1 MATVTRENIGLLHD
15 KITVTVTPSDYTAS
29 YKKSLRKVAETASIP
44 GFRKGKVPESV
55 VNKIYGEKII
65 YDEVYK
71 TADKGLKDFMQK
83 EQINFFFQPLP
94 VSSNLDKVDINNLK
108 EYEFIFEIGLRPEIN
123 INPADIK
130 VTRYVI
136 DIPETMIDH
145 ESERIQSELGTL
157 VELETISSDD
167 DLLNIIFAET
177 DAQGQLIDGGLE
189 KATSLNLKHFSP
201 SFRSSLL
208 ELKVDG
214 FVDAALDIAFEEKER
229 VPVLEELGLDT
240 EDASSATKTFRI
252 TITKISLLQ
261 KAALTEDFFEK
272 AYPGREIKTEQAFR
286 DVVRSEIA
294 KYFAEQSRKQMHDQ
308 IYHYLLDHT
317 EIELPKEFLLK
328 MLKET
333 DEKHRTEE
341 EIKEIYPSF
350 ESQSKW
356 SMISGHLQTTENVIV
371 TQEDLKQAAR
381 QQLFQYLGGQ
391 AQLLGDDN
399 KFIDDYAE
407 RMVKDEKF
415 VQEQYY
421 NILAN
426 KIFTSLEDKVTATE
440 ESIDVET
447 FGSKLHH
454 HHY

>member
-1 MATVTRENIGLLHD
+1 M
-15 KITVTVTPSDYTAS
+15 
-29 YKKSLRKVAETASIP
+29 
-44 GFRKGKVPESV
+44 
-55 VNKIYGEKII
+55 
-65 YDEVYK
+65 
-71 TADKGLKDFMQK
+71 
-83 EQINFFFQPLP
+83 
-94 VSSNLDKVDINNLK
+94 
-108 EYEFIFEIGLRPEIN
+108 
-123 INPADIK
+123 
-130 VTRYVI
+130 
-136 DIPETMIDH
+136 
-145 ESERIQSELGTL
+145 
-157 VELETISSDD
+157 
-167 DLLNIIFAET
+167 
-177 DAQGQLIDGGLE
+177 
-189 KATSLNLKHFSP
+189 
-201 SFRSSLL
+201 
-208 ELKVDG
+208 
-214 FVDAALDIAFEEKER
+214 
-229 VPVLEELGLDT
+229 
-240 EDASSATKTFRI
+240 
-252 TITKISLLQ
+252 Q

-399 KFIDDYAE
+399 KFINDYAE